1 MYKKLKMKTVI
12 AILGRNAEK
21 TLEKTYLEIPKEYR
35 KNVFLSDDNSTDS
48 TLEIARKL
56 KLKVYRNPRAGGYG
70 SNAKNCFNSAI
81 KEGADIIVILHSD
94 NQYDATKIPAMV
106 KLIDGGKADFA
117 IGSRMIGDRKGL
129 KKMPLYRYLGNRGL
143 TIFENV
149 IMGTKVKD
157 FHSGL
162 MAIRAETAKKIPYHL
177 NYDDYTFHSE
187 IVVQTRMAGGKFGEV
202 GIPTR
207 YDNES
212 HSTSLS
218 HTMAYGFRTLEI
230 LWRYIMHKTGIK
242 KHPSFEIKPEKS
254 RDK

>member
-1 MYKKLKMKTVI
+1 MKTVI

-21 TLEKTYLEIPKEYR
+21 TLEKTYLEIPKNYR

-48 TLEIARKL
+48 TLEIAKKL
-56 KLKVYRNPRAGGYG
+56 KLKVYKNPRKGGYG

-106 KLIDGGKADFA
+106 KLIEEEKADFS
-117 IGSRMIGDRKGL
+117 IGSRMIGARKGL
-129 KKMPLYRYLGNRGL
+129 NNMPLYRYLGNRGL
-143 TIFENV
+143 TIFENL

-162 MAIRAETAKKIPYHL
+162 MAIRTSVAKNIPYHL

-187 IVVQTRMAGGKFGEV
+187 IVMQTYMAGGKFAEV

-207 YDNES
+207 YEDENQ
-212 HSTSLS
+212 STNLFK
-218 HTMAYGFRTLEI
+218 TIAYGFKTLEI
-230 LWRYIMHKTGIK
+230 LGRCVMHKLGIK
-242 KHPSFEIKPEKS
+242 RHPTLEIK
-254 RDK
+254 R